1 MNKKNILPVV
11 FCDLLPQIDLS
22 YSYLFDKD
30 QNRKTL
36 KNEEQDTFY
45 FFEGEFEE

>member
-1 MNKKNILPVV
+1 MNKRTILPAV
-11 FCDLLPQIDLS
+11 FCDLLPQTDLS

-36 KNEEQDTFY
+36 KNEEQATFY
-45 FFEGEFEE
+45 FFEEEF